1 MIRPNRLRWLL
12 SASLALALTPSLA
25 LAQQNNPPP
34 PAAEEAE
41 DDDDGSSMDEIVV
54 LASPGDSVRID
65 RRTYTLRDDAA
76 AQSTNMYD
84 VLGRIPSVSVSPAGE
99 VTLLGA
105 SNVVIQIDGQPVPGA
120 NLEQVL
126 RGLPGGSVERIE
138 VITNPSA
145 QYSAQ
150 ASGGIINIITRNR
163 FESGFNGSLQAS
175 ADSVGGYHLGVAPSW
190 AGRRW
195 SFSGQLGTFG
205 GENENN
211 LTRERELLPS
221 GDLQDEIGAFGF
233 DYEGW
238 YLGRL
243 RASLRQTERR
253 RLSLTFD
260 GGEFSGEQ
268 NQRLSRSDASG
279 PLSETSVAGDQSN
292 RYNNLTFQ
300 LQQDGEQAR
309 EVLKFEIALRDNRSE
324 YENRQLFTPT
334 APGLASAYNTSG
346 DTDTRSAEIKLD
358 FERPL
363 PDERFL
369 TLGGSLDLGDEA
381 IRHRLT
387 PVFGATPLAYDE
399 THEGEEQTL
408 AAYVTYQF
416 DTGDWTWLPGV
427 RAENYSYEIQ
437 TSSLA
442 VEDDDLRFFPSLHI
456 RRALTSR
463 INVDL
468 SYTSRIRRPDLSQ
481 LNPTI
486 RFSDVN
492 RASTGN
498 PDLEP
503 TTTDAFEANFI
514 YQNSGTNFS
523 VTLFNRISEDVV
535 SFFTE
540 TTPEDIILSRP
551 VNAGESNELG
561 LQAMLR
567 GPLGR
572 HWRYSLSGNARDREF
587 DVLSGGVIIRRNEF
601 EYDGVLQLTY
611 ADTDQNAVGADQMQV
626 DLRFQGPRYQL
637 QGESEAFVM
646 ANLTWRRKVADRL
659 YGVFSVQDIFDS
671 TDRISETR
679 TDSFIERVEFAG
691 QGTRFRL
698 GLTYQFGSGPQ
709 RPPPDQG
716 PPMGGGP
723 M

>member
-1 MIRPNRLRWLL
+1 MIRTNRFRWLF
-12 SASLALALTPSLA
+12 SASLALAFAPGLA
-25 LAQQNNPPP
+25 LAQESSPP
-34 PAAEEAE
+34 PAAEQE
-41 DDDDGSSMDEIVV
+41 DDGASMDEIVV
-54 LASPGDSVRID
+54 LATPGDSVRID
-65 RRTYTLRDDAA
+65 RRTYTLREDAA
-76 AQSTNMYD
+76 AQSTDMYE
-84 VLGRIPSVSVSPAGE
+84 VLGRIPSVSVSPSGE

-105 SNVVIQIDGQPVPGA
+105 SNVIIQIDGQPVPGA

-175 ADSVGGYHLGVAPSW
+175 ADSLGGYHLGLAPSW

-195 SFSGQLGTFG
+195 SFSGQVGTFG

-211 LTRERELLPS
+211 LTRERELAPS
-221 GDLQDEIGAFGF
+221 GATSLDNGVFAF

-238 YLGRL
+238 YVSRL
-243 RASLRQTERR
+243 RASFQQTERR

-260 GGEFSGEQ
+260 GGEFSGAQ
-268 NQRLSRSDASG
+268 NQRLTQSDATG
-279 PLSETSVAGDQSN
+279 PLSLSTVQGDQSN

-300 LQQDGEQAR
+300 LQQNGEQAR
-309 EVLKFEIALRDNRSE
+309 EVLKFEIALSDNRSE
-324 YENRQLFTPT
+324 SGTRQTFTPT
-334 APGLASAYNTSG
+334 APGLASAYNTSS
-346 DTDTRSAEIKLD
+346 DIDTRSGEIKLD
-358 FERPL
+358 LEKPL
-363 PDERFL
+363 ADSRFL
-369 TLGGSLDLGDEA
+369 TLGASLDFGDES
-381 IRHRLT
+381 IRHQLT
-387 PVFGATPLAYDE
+387 PIFGATPLAYDE

-408 AAYVTYQF
+408 AAYATYQF

-427 RAENYSYEIQ
+427 RAEHYSYDVR
-437 TSSLA
+437 TSSLN
-442 VEDDDLRFFPSLHI
+442 VEDDDLRLFPSLHI
-456 RRALTSR
+456 RRALTQR
-463 INVDL
+463 INVDV
-468 SYTSRIRRPDLSQ
+468 SYSSRIRRPDLSQ

-492 RASTGN
+492 RASAGN

-514 YQNSGTNFS
+514 YQNRGASFS
-523 VTLFNRISEDVV
+523 VTAFNRISQDVV

-540 TTPEDIILSRP
+540 TTPEGVIFSRP

-572 HWRYSLSGNARDREF
+572 NWRYSLSGNAQNREF
-587 DVLSGGVIIRRNEF
+587 DYLTGGAITRRSEF

-611 ADTDQNAVGADQMQV
+611 ADADQNAVGADQVQV
-626 DLRFQGPRYQL
+626 DLRFQGPRYGL
-637 QGESEAFVM
+637 QSETDSFFM
-646 ANLTWRRKVADRL
+646 ANLSWRRKVADRL

-671 TDRISETR
+671 TDRITETR
-679 TDSFIERVEFAG
+679 TDSFIERTEFAG

-698 GLTYQFGSGPQ
+698 GLTLQFGSGPQ
-709 RPPPDQG
+709 RPPQDQG
-716 PPMGGGP
+716 PPGGGGP